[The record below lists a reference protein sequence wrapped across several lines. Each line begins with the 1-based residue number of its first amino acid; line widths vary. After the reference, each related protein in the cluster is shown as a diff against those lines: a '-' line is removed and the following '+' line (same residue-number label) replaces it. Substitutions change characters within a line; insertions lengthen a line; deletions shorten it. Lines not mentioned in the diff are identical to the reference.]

1 MNKLFDEVNENVY
14 SKSLDGLV
22 DQIKI
27 LNEQNE
33 ALRSEVRLQ
42 RAEIKEQNEA
52 LKVRVDSF
60 ESSMEACSSHFN
72 KLNKNVVEVFSE
84 KYSKKRLEGRKSA
97 IDYFSKGIFEDIK
110 EELNNNKSLLKIRYV
125 YV

>member
-1 MNKLFDEVNENVY
+1 MSKLFDEVNENVY

-22 DQIKI
+22 EQIRI

-42 RAEIKEQNEA
+42 RTEIKDQNEA

-84 KYSKKRLEGRKSA
+84 EYSKKRFEGRKSV

-110 EELNNNKSLLKIRYV
+110 EELNNNKTLLKIRYI

>member
-1 MNKLFDEVNENVY
+1 MSKLFDEVNENVY

-22 DQIKI
+22 EQIKI

-42 RAEIKEQNEA
+42 RTEIKDQNEA

-84 KYSKKRLEGRKSA
+84 EYSKKRFEGRKSV

-110 EELNNNKSLLKIRYV
+110 EELNNNKTLLKIRYI

>member
-1 MNKLFDEVNENVY
+1 MNKLFDEVNENLY

-42 RAEIKEQNEA
+42 RTEIKEQNEA
-52 LKVRVDSF
+52 FKVRVDSF

-72 KLNKNVVEVFSE
+72 KLNKNVVEVFSDE
-84 KYSKKRLEGRKSA
+84 YSKKRFEGRKSV

-110 EELNNNKSLLKIRYV
+110 EEMNSNKSLLKIRYI

>member
-22 DQIKI
+22 EQIRI

-42 RAEIKEQNEA
+42 RTEIKEQNEA

-84 KYSKKRLEGRKSA
+84 EYSKKRFEGRKSV
-97 IDYFSKGIFEDIK
+97 IDYFSKGIYEDIK
-110 EELNNNKSLLKIRYV
+110 DELNNNKSLLKIRYI